1 MKNMT
6 DLILIERTSDLTI
19 LRLNRPEKRNALS
32 VALLEQLCVAINEAE
47 QIPGQ
52 RVLIITGNGSAF
64 CAGMDLDEAKD
75 ASKLDTL
82 AQLIAKTLNAIYS
95 SPLVTIAAVNGA
107 AVAGGAGIMSACDF
121 VIASEVV
128 QVGYP
133 EIRIGLV
140 AAQVSTLLIRQVSWR
155 VVREL
160 LLLGELIDA
169 KRALEIGL
177 INSIASRDEL
187 MLSALSLAQKISRND
202 SGAIKATKKLL
213 LNFESHP
220 LWEQLQQA
228 IEVHKQARL
237 EYMQKLST

>member
-1 MKNMT
+1 MKN
-6 DLILIERTSDLTI
+6 LILIERAADLTI

-75 ASKLDTL
+75 PKKLDSL
-82 AQLIAKTLNAIYS
+82 AQLIAKTLTAIYS

-107 AVAGGAGIMSACDF
+107 AIAGGAGIMSACDF
-121 VIASEVV
+121 VIAVENV
-128 QVGYP
+128 QMGYP

-140 AAQVSTLLIRQVSWR
+140 AAQVSTLLVRQASWR

-177 INSIASRDEL
+177 INSIASQEEL
-187 MLSALSLAQKISRND
+187 MLSAIGLAQKISRND
-202 SGAIKATKKLL
+202 FGAIRATKELL
-213 LNFESHP
+213 AKIEPHP
-220 LWEQLQQA
+220 LGEQLQQA

-237 EYMQKLST
+237 AYMKKLST